1 MKGKGA
7 DTMARKTPVP
17 RPRPAAGADQ
27 ARRRLRRLGR
37 EPLLRGWSFRRL
49 VRAAAR
55 PEDPTRRAARFES
68 AATEALR
75 AWAEAYL
82 VHLFDDVH
90 RCAAHGRRTTVLPRD
105 IRLARRM
112 RGEAVPSAAKD

>member
-1 MKGKGA
+1 
-7 DTMARKTPVP
+7 MARKTPAKP
-17 RPRPAAGADQ
+17 QPAARAEK

-37 EPLLRGWSFRRL
+37 EPLLREWSFRRL

-55 PEDPTRRAARFES
+55 PEDPTRSGPGTAARFES

-75 AWAEAYL
+75 EWAEAYL

-112 RGEAVPSAAKD
+112 RGEAVPSAARD